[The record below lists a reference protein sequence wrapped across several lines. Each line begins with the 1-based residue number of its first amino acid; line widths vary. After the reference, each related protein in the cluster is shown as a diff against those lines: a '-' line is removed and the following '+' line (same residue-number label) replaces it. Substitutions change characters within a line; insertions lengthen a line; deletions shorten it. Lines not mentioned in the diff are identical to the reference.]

1 MSTAR
6 TLQRRKGMSHMA
18 KAATTQQNDFD
29 AVFRALDSAC
39 TLPFASWC
47 AHTGGYDR
55 IRLSVSPTWPEGE
68 TARRAICPTSKSA
81 DGLTAAQY
89 RFFYALFSSNW
100 TEKDRRI
107 ALKRTLLPVQK
118 PGSSTTAKRALS
130 NARGASLLL
139 LDHGGAS
146 AEAEAPDATDD
157 LYAHVQRELSQLYL
171 QYAILESERDLVL
184 DICRDMQERVKER
197 LGKTILDHPKVELYT
212 DKKYWYQFLP
222 LEKSRSF
229 DRTCNRI
236 AQAMGVQGMAEADS
250 ELPLVAPRAV
260 PSDAE
265 KPPVPTLPKK
275 ADSLSSR
282 SKHPESE
289 AVKYNAKRLIMEN
302 LQDAASLLL
311 DVRAAEG
318 PASGFN
324 IKETVP
330 VSGTWLWGFTQGNT
344 SDDARRTLLASD
356 ARDKWLVAGLLLA
369 DWLLD
374 CAKGL
379 DDEERLARIQDAVDV
394 IVERLDGDLGD
405 APATGELAALYDAC
419 APTLLARE
427 SLGSLMA
434 GILYAL
440 VYGAHLERAGLG
452 ASSLQADIGT
462 VWAAGDTPG
471 ADRSGTRREPEAIAI
486 AVTIASCP
494 AGVGGTYS
502 PQTCSTHNMVRIPKS
517 TAWLFG
523 RSPRPSQTQDV
534 GTGTTVL
541 DDPAIS
547 RQAVKLSWDDAHAA
561 WQLEVFNRNGANC
574 DGELIES
581 GETVDVAPGTRIC
594 LRGSDRNYFLLLS
607 GA

>member
-1 MSTAR
+1 
-6 TLQRRKGMSHMA
+6 MA
-18 KAATTQQNDFD
+18 KATTTQQNDFD

-47 AHTGGYDR
+47 ARTGGHDR
-55 IRLSVSPTWPEGE
+55 IRLSVVPIWPEGE
-68 TARRAICPTSKSA
+68 AATRVICPTAKSA

-100 TEKDRRI
+100 KEKDQHI
-107 ALKRTLLPVQK
+107 ALKRTLLPIQN

-139 LDHGGAS
+139 LDHGGIS
-146 AEAEAPDATDD
+146 ATPEALDAND
-157 LYAHVQRELSQLYL
+157 LYAHVQGELSQLYL

-184 DICRDMQERVKER
+184 GICRDMQERVKGHYR
-197 LGKTILDHPKVELYT
+197 TTILDHPEAELCT
-212 DKKYWYQFLP
+212 HKKYWYQFFP

-236 AQAMGVQGMAEADS
+236 AQAVGEQGMAEADS
-250 ELPLVAPRAV
+250 ELPLVTPRAV
-260 PSDAE
+260 PSGTE
-265 KPPVPTLPKK
+265 KAPVPTLPKK

-282 SKHPESE
+282 SKHPEIE

-302 LQDAASLLL
+302 LQDSASLLL
-311 DVRAAEG
+311 DIRTAEG
-318 PASGFN
+318 PASGFCT
-324 IKETVP
+324 KETVP

-344 SDDARRTLLASD
+344 SDDARRTLLAPD

-374 CAKGL
+374 CAKGS
-379 DDEERLARIQDAVDV
+379 DDDERLAHIQGAVDA
-394 IVERLDGDLGD
+394 IVERLDGDLSD
-405 APATGELAALYDAC
+405 APTTGELAALYDAC
-419 APTLLARE
+419 APTLMARE
-427 SLGSLMA
+427 SLGPLMA
-434 GILYAL
+434 GILYSLA
-440 VYGAHLERAGLG
+440 YGAHLEHAGLG
-452 ASSLQADIGT
+452 ASSLQADIST
-462 VWAAGDTPG
+462 VWAVGKTPG
-471 ADRSGTRREPEAIAI
+471 AGKPSAPRESTAI

-494 AGVGGTYS
+494 AGAGGTYS
-502 PQTCSTHNMVRIPKS
+502 PQTCSTHSMVRIPKAA
-517 TAWLFG
+517 AWLFG
-523 RSPRPSQTQDV
+523 RSPRPSQAQDV
-534 GTGTTVL
+534 DTGTTVL

-581 GETVDVAPGTRIC
+581 GETVDVAPGTRIR

>member
-1 MSTAR
+1 
-6 TLQRRKGMSHMA
+6 MA
-18 KAATTQQNDFD
+18 KAATTQLNDFD
-29 AVFRALDSAC
+29 AVFRTLDSAC

-47 AHTGGYDR
+47 ARIEGCDR
-55 IRLSVSPTWPEGE
+55 IRLSVSPIWPEGE
-68 TARRAICPTSKSA
+68 AATRAICPTAQSA
-81 DGLTAAQY
+81 NGLTAAQY
-89 RFFYALFSSNW
+89 RFFYKLFSSNW
-100 TEKDRRI
+100 KARDRWI
-107 ALKRTLLPVQK
+107 ALTRTLLPIQN
-118 PGSSTTAKRALS
+118 PGTSGAPKRSLS

-139 LDHGGAS
+139 LDHGGIS
-146 AEAEAPDATDD
+146 ATPEALDAND
-157 LYAHVQRELSQLYL
+157 LYAHVQGELSQLYL

-184 DICRDMQERVKER
+184 GICRDMQERVKGHYR
-197 LGKTILDHPKVELYT
+197 TTILDHPEAELCT
-212 DKKYWYQFLP
+212 HKKYWYQFFP

-236 AQAMGVQGMAEADS
+236 AQAVGEQGMAEADS
-250 ELPLVAPRAV
+250 ELPLVTPRAV
-260 PSDAE
+260 PSGTE
-265 KPPVPTLPKK
+265 KAPVPTLPKK

-282 SKHPESE
+282 SKHPEIE

-302 LQDAASLLL
+302 LQDSASLLL
-311 DVRAAEG
+311 DIRTAEG
-318 PASGFN
+318 PASGFCT
-324 IKETVP
+324 KETVP

-344 SDDARRTLLASD
+344 SDDARRTLLAPD

-374 CAKGL
+374 CADGS
-379 DDEERLARIQDAVDV
+379 DDEERLVHIQSAVDA
-394 IVERLDGDLGD
+394 IVERLDGDLSD
-405 APATGELAALYDAC
+405 APTTGELAALYDAC
-419 APTLLARE
+419 TPTLMARK
-427 SLGSLMA
+427 SLGPLMA
-434 GILYAL
+434 GILYSL

-462 VWAAGDTPG
+462 VWTAGDTPS
-471 ADRSGTRREPEAIAI
+471 ADRPGTRREPEAI

-502 PQTCSTHNMVRIPKS
+502 PQTCSTQNMVRIPKS

-534 GTGTTVL
+534 DTGTTVL

-547 RQAVKLSWDDAHAA
+547 RQAAKLSWEDAHAA

-594 LRGSDRNYFLLLS
+594 LRGSERNYFLLLS

>member
-1 MSTAR
+1 
-6 TLQRRKGMSHMA
+6 MA
-18 KAATTQQNDFD
+18 KATAAQQNDFD
-29 AVFRALDSAC
+29 AVFYALDDAC
-39 TLPFASWC
+39 TMPFASWC
-47 AHTGGYDR
+47 AHTGGFDR
-55 IRLSVSPTWPEGE
+55 IRLSVAPIWPEGE
-68 TARRAICPTSKSA
+68 AVTRAICPTAKSA

-100 TEKDRRI
+100 KEKDRRI
-107 ALKRTLLPVQK
+107 ALKRTLFPAQN
-118 PGSSTTAKRALS
+118 PGTNTAAKRALS

-139 LDHGGAS
+139 LDHGDSS
-146 AEAEAPDATDD
+146 ATPEAPAAND

-184 DICRDMQERVKER
+184 DICRDMQAHVKGR
-197 LGKTILDHPKVELYT
+197 LRKAVLDHPEVELYT

-229 DRTCNRI
+229 NRTCNRI

-250 ELPLVAPRAV
+250 ELPLVTPRTV
-260 PSDAE
+260 PSGAE

-302 LQDAASLLL
+302 LQDAASLLF

-318 PASGFN
+318 PTSGFN
-324 IKETVP
+324 IKETVS

-344 SDDARRTLLASD
+344 SDDARRTLLAPD

-374 CAKGL
+374 CAKGS
-379 DDEERLARIQDAVDV
+379 DDDERLAHIQGAVDA
-394 IVERLDGDLGD
+394 IVERLDGDLSD
-405 APATGELAALYDAC
+405 APTTGELAALYDAC
-419 APTLLARE
+419 TPTLMARGP
-427 SLGSLMA
+427 LGSLMA
-434 GILYAL
+434 GILYSL

-452 ASSLQADIGT
+452 ASSLQADIST
-462 VWAAGDTPG
+462 VWAAGDTPS
-471 ADRSGTRREPEAIAI
+471 ADRPGTRREPEAI

-523 RSPRPSQTQDV
+523 RSPRPSQAQDV
-534 GTGTTVL
+534 DTGTTVL

-547 RQAVKLSWDDAHAA
+547 RLAVKLSWDDTHAV

-594 LRGSDRNYFLLLS
+594 LRGSERNYFLLLS

>member
-1 MSTAR
+1 MT
-6 TLQRRKGMSHMA
+6 

-157 LYAHVQRELSQLYL
+157 LYAHVQSELSQLYL

-184 DICRDMQERVKER
+184 DICRDMQERVKGHYR
-197 LGKTILDHPKVELYT
+197 TTILDHPEAELCT
-212 DKKYWYQFLP
+212 HKKYWYQFFP

-236 AQAMGVQGMAEADS
+236 AQAVGEQGMAEADS
-250 ELPLVAPRAV
+250 ELPLVTPRAV
-260 PSDAE
+260 PSGTE
-265 KPPVPTLPKK
+265 KAPVPTLPKK

-282 SKHPESE
+282 SKHPEIE
-289 AVKYNAKRLIMEN
+289 AVKYNAKRLIMES
-302 LQDAASLLL
+302 LQDAATLLM
-311 DVRAAEG
+311 DVRAADG
-318 PASGFN
+318 QALGFN
-324 IKETVP
+324 IKETVS

-344 SDDARRTLLASD
+344 SDDARRTLLAPD

-374 CAKGL
+374 CAKGS
-379 DDEERLARIQDAVDV
+379 DDDERLAHIQGAVDA

-405 APATGELAALYDAC
+405 APAAGELAALYDAC
-419 APTLLARE
+419 TPTLMARE
-427 SLGSLMA
+427 SLGPLMA
-434 GILYAL
+434 GILYSLA
-440 VYGAHLERAGLG
+440 YGAHLEHAGLG
-452 ASSLQADIGT
+452 ASSLQADIST
-462 VWAAGDTPG
+462 VCAVGKTPG
-471 ADRSGTRREPEAIAI
+471 AGKPSVPRESTAI

-534 GTGTTVL
+534 DTGTTVL

-547 RQAVKLSWDDAHAA
+547 RQAVKLSWDDVHAA

>member
-1 MSTAR
+1 
-6 TLQRRKGMSHMA
+6 MA
-18 KAATTQQNDFD
+18 KATATQQNDFD
-29 AVFRALDSAC
+29 AVFRTLDSAC
-39 TLPFASWC
+39 TLPFAGWC
-47 AHTGGYDR
+47 ARIEGYDR
-55 IRLSVSPTWPEGE
+55 IRLSVSPIWPEGE
-68 TARRAICPTSKSA
+68 AATRAICPAANSA
-81 DGLTAAQY
+81 NGLTAAQY

-100 TEKDRRI
+100 KVKDRRI
-107 ALKRTLLPVQK
+107 ALTRTLLSTQN
-118 PGSSTTAKRALS
+118 PGTSGAPKRSLS

-139 LDHGGAS
+139 LDHGGIS
-146 AEAEAPDATDD
+146 ATPEALDAND
-157 LYAHVQRELSQLYL
+157 LYAHVQSELSQLYL

-184 DICRDMQERVKER
+184 DICRDMQERVKGHYR
-197 LGKTILDHPKVELYT
+197 TTILDHPEAELCT
-212 DKKYWYQFLP
+212 HKKYWYQFFP

-236 AQAMGVQGMAEADS
+236 AQAVGEQGMAEADS
-250 ELPLVAPRAV
+250 ELPLVTPRAV
-260 PSDAE
+260 PSGTE
-265 KPPVPTLPKK
+265 KAPVPTLPKK

-282 SKHPESE
+282 SKHPEIE

-302 LQDAASLLL
+302 LQDSASLLL
-311 DVRAAEG
+311 DIRTAEG
-318 PASGFN
+318 PASGFCT
-324 IKETVP
+324 KETVP

-344 SDDARRTLLASD
+344 SDDDRRGLLAPD

-374 CAKGL
+374 CADGS
-379 DDEERLARIQDAVDV
+379 DEGARLAHIQSAVDV
-394 IVERLDGDLGD
+394 IIERLDGNSDD
-405 APATGELAALYDAC
+405 ARATGELAALHVAC
-419 APTLLARE
+419 APALATRE
-427 SLGSLMA
+427 SLGPLMT
-434 GILYAL
+434 GILYTL
-440 VYGAHLERAGLG
+440 VHGAHLERAGLG

-462 VWAAGDTPG
+462 VWAAGDTPS
-471 ADRSGTRREPEAIAI
+471 ANRSGARPEPEAI

-494 AGVGGTYS
+494 AGAGGTYS
-502 PQTCSTHNMVRIPKS
+502 PQTCSTQNMVRIPKS

-534 GTGTTVL
+534 DTGTTIL

-547 RQAVKLSWDDAHAA
+547 RQAVKLSWDDVHAA

>member
-1 MSTAR
+1 
-6 TLQRRKGMSHMA
+6 MA
-18 KAATTQQNDFD
+18 KATTTQQNDFD

-47 AHTGGYDR
+47 AHTGGFDR
-55 IRLSVSPTWPEGE
+55 IRLSVAPIWPEGE
-68 TARRAICPTSKSA
+68 AATQAICPTSKSA

-100 TEKDRRI
+100 KEKDRRI
-107 ALKRTLLPVQK
+107 ALKRTLFPAQN
-118 PGSSTTAKRALS
+118 PGTNTAAKRALS

-139 LDHGGAS
+139 LDHGDSPAT
-146 AEAEAPDATDD
+146 AEAPDATEN

-197 LGKTILDHPKVELYT
+197 LGKSILDHPEVELFT

-236 AQAMGVQGMAEADS
+236 AQAIGVQGMAEADS
-250 ELPLVAPRAV
+250 ELPLVAPRTAPSNAV
-260 PSDAE
+260 

-302 LQDAASLLL
+302 LQDAASLLF
-311 DVRAAEG
+311 DVRAVEG

-324 IKETVP
+324 IKETTS

-344 SDDARRTLLASD
+344 SDDARRTLLAPD
-356 ARDKWLVAGLLLA
+356 ARDKWLAAGLLLA

-374 CAKGL
+374 CADGS
-379 DDEERLARIQDAVDV
+379 DDEKRLAHIQGAVDAIIERLN
-394 IVERLDGDLGD
+394 GDLSD
-405 APATGELAALYDAC
+405 APTTGELAALYDAC
-419 APTLLARE
+419 APTLMARE
-427 SLGSLMA
+427 SLGPLMA
-434 GILYAL
+434 GILYSLA
-440 VYGAHLERAGLG
+440 YGAHLEHGGLG

-462 VWAAGDTPG
+462 VWTAGDTPS
-471 ADRSGTRREPEAIAI
+471 ADRPGTRREPEAI

-502 PQTCSTHNMVRIPKS
+502 PQTCSTQNMVRIPKS

-523 RSPRPSQTQDV
+523 RSPRPSQTQNVD
-534 GTGTTVL
+534 TGTTVL

-547 RQAVKLSWDDAHAA
+547 RQAVKLSWDEAHAA

-594 LRGSDRNYFLLLS
+594 LRGSERNYFLLFS

>member
-1 MSTAR
+1 
-6 TLQRRKGMSHMA
+6 MA
-18 KAATTQQNDFD
+18 KAAIAQQNDFD
-29 AVFRALDSAC
+29 AVFRTLDSAC

-47 AHTGGYDR
+47 ARIEGYDR
-55 IRLSVSPTWPEGE
+55 IRLSVSPIWPEGD
-68 TARRAICPTSKSA
+68 TATRAICPTAKSA

-100 TEKDRRI
+100 KEKDRHI
-107 ALKRTLLPVQK
+107 ALKRTLLPVQN

-139 LDHGGAS
+139 LDHGGIS
-146 AEAEAPDATDD
+146 ATPEALDAND
-157 LYAHVQRELSQLYL
+157 LYAHVQSELSQLYL

-184 DICRDMQERVKER
+184 DICRDMQERVKGHYR
-197 LGKTILDHPKVELYT
+197 TTILDHPEAELCT
-212 DKKYWYQFLP
+212 HKKYWYQFFP

-236 AQAMGVQGMAEADS
+236 AQAVGEQGMAEADS
-250 ELPLVAPRAV
+250 ELPLVTPRAV
-260 PSDAE
+260 PSGTE
-265 KPPVPTLPKK
+265 KAPVPTLPKK

-282 SKHPESE
+282 SKHPEIE

-318 PASGFN
+318 PASSFN

-344 SDDARRTLLASD
+344 SDDARRTLLAPD

-374 CAKGL
+374 CADGS
-379 DDEERLARIQDAVDV
+379 DDEERLAHIQGAVDA
-394 IVERLDGDLGD
+394 IVERLDGDLSD
-405 APATGELAALYDAC
+405 APTTGELAALYDAC
-419 APTLLARE
+419 TPTLMARK
-427 SLGSLMA
+427 SLGPLMA
-434 GILYAL
+434 GILYSL

-462 VWAAGDTPG
+462 VWTAGDTPS
-471 ADRSGTRREPEAIAI
+471 ADRPGTRREPEAI

-534 GTGTTVL
+534 DTGTTVL

-547 RQAVKLSWDDAHAA
+547 RQAVKLSWDEAHAA

>member
-1 MSTAR
+1 
-6 TLQRRKGMSHMA
+6 MA
-18 KAATTQQNDFD
+18 KAATTQQNKFD
-29 AVFRALDSAC
+29 TVFRTLDSAC

-47 AHTGGYDR
+47 ARIEGCDR
-55 IRLSVSPTWPEGE
+55 IRLSVSPIWPEDE
-68 TARRAICPTSKSA
+68 AATRAICPTAQSA

-89 RFFYALFSSNW
+89 RFFYKLFSSNW
-100 TEKDRRI
+100 KVKDRWI
-107 ALKRTLLPVQK
+107 ALTRTLLPTQN
-118 PGSSTTAKRALS
+118 PSSSVAAKRSLS

-139 LDHGGAS
+139 LDHGGIS
-146 AEAEAPDATDD
+146 ATPEALDAND
-157 LYAHVQRELSQLYL
+157 LYAHVKGELSQLYL

-197 LGKTILDHPKVELYT
+197 LRKTILDHPEAEFCT
-212 DKKYWYQFLP
+212 NKKYWYQFYP

-236 AQAMGVQGMAEADS
+236 AQAVGEQGMAEADS
-250 ELPLVAPRAV
+250 ELPLVTTRVV

-265 KPPVPTLPKK
+265 KAPVPTLPKK

-282 SKHPESE
+282 SQHPETE

-302 LQDAASLLL
+302 LQDSASLLL
-311 DVRAAEG
+311 DIRTAEG
-318 PASGFN
+318 PASGFCT
-324 IKETVP
+324 KETVP

-344 SDDARRTLLASD
+344 SDDDRRGLLAPD

-374 CAKGL
+374 CADGS
-379 DDEERLARIQDAVDV
+379 DEEARLARIQRAVDV
-394 IVERLDGDLGD
+394 IIERLDGDSDD
-405 APATGELAALYDAC
+405 ARATGELAALHVAC
-419 APTLLARE
+419 APTLATRE
-427 SLGSLMA
+427 SLGLLMT
-434 GILYAL
+434 GILYTL
-440 VYGAHLERAGLG
+440 VHGAHLERAGLG

-462 VWAAGDTPG
+462 VWAAGDTPS
-471 ADRSGTRREPEAIAI
+471 ANRSGARTEPEAI

-494 AGVGGTYS
+494 ADAGGTYS
-502 PQTCSTHNMVRIPKS
+502 LQACSTHSMVRIPKS
-517 TAWLFG
+517 AAWLFG
-523 RSPRPSQTQDV
+523 RSPRPSTTQDIDS
-534 GTGTTVL
+534 GTTVL

-547 RQAVKLSWDDAHAA
+547 RQAIKLSWDDTHAV
-561 WQLEVFNRNGANC
+561 WQLEVLNRNGANC

-594 LRGSDRNYFLLLS
+594 LRGSERNYFLLLS

>member
-1 MSTAR
+1 
-6 TLQRRKGMSHMA
+6 MA

-47 AHTGGYDR
+47 ARTGGHDR
-55 IRLSVSPTWPEGE
+55 IRLSVSPIWPEGD
-68 TARRAICPTSKSA
+68 TATRAICPTAKSA

-100 TEKDRRI
+100 KEKDRRI
-107 ALKRTLLPVQK
+107 ALKRTLLPIQN

-139 LDHGGAS
+139 LDHGDTPAV
-146 AEAEAPDATDD
+146 AEAPDATDN

-197 LGKTILDHPKVELYT
+197 LRKTILDHPEAELYT

-250 ELPLVAPRAV
+250 ELPLVTPRAV

-275 ADSLSSR
+275 ANSLSSR

-302 LQDAASLLL
+302 LQDAASLLF

-318 PASGFN
+318 PTSGFN
-324 IKETVP
+324 IKETVS

-344 SDDARRTLLASD
+344 SDDARRTLLAPD

-379 DDEERLARIQDAVDV
+379 DDEERLARIQSAVDA

-405 APATGELAALYDAC
+405 APTTGELAALYDTC
-419 APTLLARE
+419 APTLMARE
-427 SLGSLMA
+427 SLGPLMA
-434 GILYAL
+434 GILYSLA
-440 VYGAHLERAGLG
+440 YGAHLERAGLG

-462 VWAAGDTPG
+462 VWTAGGTPS
-471 ADRSGTRREPEAIAI
+471 ADRPGTRREPEAI

-502 PQTCSTHNMVRIPKS
+502 PQTCSTQNMVRIPKS

-534 GTGTTVL
+534 DTGTTVL

-581 GETVDVAPGTRIC
+581 GEAVDVAPGTRIC
-594 LRGSDRNYFLLLS
+594 LRGSERNYFLLFS

>member
-1 MSTAR
+1 
-6 TLQRRKGMSHMA
+6 MA
-18 KAATTQQNDFD
+18 KATAAQQNDFD
-29 AVFRALDSAC
+29 AVFYALDDTC
-39 TLPFASWC
+39 TMPFASWC
-47 AHTGGYDR
+47 AHTGGFDR
-55 IRLSVSPTWPEGE
+55 IRLSVAPIWPEGE
-68 TARRAICPTSKSA
+68 AATQAICPTSKSA

-100 TEKDRRI
+100 KEKDRRI
-107 ALKRTLLPVQK
+107 ALKRTLFPAQN
-118 PGSSTTAKRALS
+118 PGTNTAAKRALS

-139 LDHGGAS
+139 LDHGDSPA
-146 AEAEAPDATDD
+146 AAEAPDATDN

-184 DICRDMQERVKER
+184 DICRDMQERVKGR
-197 LGKTILDHPKVELYT
+197 LGKAILDHPEAELYT

-236 AQAMGVQGMAEADS
+236 AQAIGVQGMAEADS
-250 ELPLVAPRAV
+250 ELPLVAPRTAPSNAV
-260 PSDAE
+260 

-289 AVKYNAKRLIMEN
+289 AIKYNAKRLIMEN
-302 LQDAASLLL
+302 LQDAATLLM
-311 DVRAAEG
+311 DVRTVGEQAL
-318 PASGFN
+318 GFN
-324 IKETVP
+324 VKDTTS

-379 DDEERLARIQDAVDV
+379 GDEERLVHIQSAVDA

-405 APATGELAALYDAC
+405 APTTGELAALYDAC
-419 APTLLARE
+419 APTLMARE
-427 SLGSLMA
+427 SLGPLMA

-440 VYGAHLERAGLG
+440 VYGTHLEQAGLG
-452 ASSLQADIGT
+452 ASSLQADIST
-462 VWAAGDTPG
+462 VWAAGDTPSV
-471 ADRSGTRREPEAIAI
+471 DRPGTRREPKAIV
-486 AVTIASCP
+486 VTIASCP
-494 AGVGGTYS
+494 ASAGGTYS
-502 PQTCSTHNMVRIPKS
+502 PQTCNTHDTIHISKIV
-517 TAWLFG
+517 TWLFG
-523 RSPRPSQTQDV
+523 RSPRSPQMQDANV
-534 GTGTTVL
+534 NTTVL

-547 RQAVKLSWDDAHAA
+547 RQAVKLYWDDTCAS
-561 WQLEVFNRNGANC
+561 WQMEVFNRNGANC

-581 GETVDVAPGTRIC
+581 GETVDVAPGTRIR

>member
-1 MSTAR
+1 
-6 TLQRRKGMSHMA
+6 MA
-18 KAATTQQNDFD
+18 KATTTQQNDFD

-47 AHTGGYDR
+47 ARTGGHDR
-55 IRLSVSPTWPEGE
+55 IRLSVAPIWPEGE
-68 TARRAICPTSKSA
+68 AATRVICPTAKSA

-100 TEKDRRI
+100 KEKDQHI
-107 ALKRTLLPVQK
+107 ALKRTLLPIQN

-139 LDHGGAS
+139 LDHGGIS
-146 AEAEAPDATDD
+146 ATPEALDAND
-157 LYAHVQRELSQLYL
+157 LYAHVQGELSQLYL

-184 DICRDMQERVKER
+184 GICRDMQERVKGHYR
-197 LGKTILDHPKVELYT
+197 TTILDHPEAELCT
-212 DKKYWYQFLP
+212 HKKYWYQFFP

-236 AQAMGVQGMAEADS
+236 AQAVGEQGMAEADS
-250 ELPLVAPRAV
+250 ELPLVTPRAV
-260 PSDAE
+260 PSGTE
-265 KPPVPTLPKK
+265 KAPVPTLPKK

-282 SKHPESE
+282 SKHPEIE

-302 LQDAASLLL
+302 LQDSASLLL
-311 DVRAAEG
+311 DIRTAEG
-318 PASGFN
+318 PASGFCT
-324 IKETVP
+324 KETVP

-344 SDDARRTLLASD
+344 SDDARRTLLAPD

-374 CAKGL
+374 CAKGS
-379 DDEERLARIQDAVDV
+379 DDDERLAHIQGAVDA
-394 IVERLDGDLGD
+394 IVERLDGDLSD
-405 APATGELAALYDAC
+405 APTTGELAALYDAC
-419 APTLLARE
+419 APTLMARE
-427 SLGSLMA
+427 SLGPLMA
-434 GILYAL
+434 GILYSLA
-440 VYGAHLERAGLG
+440 YGAHLEHAGLG
-452 ASSLQADIGT
+452 ASSLQADIST
-462 VWAAGDTPG
+462 VWAVGKTPG
-471 ADRSGTRREPEAIAI
+471 AGKPSAPRESTAI

-494 AGVGGTYS
+494 AGAGGTYS
-502 PQTCSTHNMVRIPKS
+502 PQTCSTHSMVRIPKAA
-517 TAWLFG
+517 AWLFG
-523 RSPRPSQTQDV
+523 RSPRPSQAQDV
-534 GTGTTVL
+534 DTGTTVL

-581 GETVDVAPGTRIC
+581 GETVDVAPGTRIR

>member
-1 MSTAR
+1 
-6 TLQRRKGMSHMA
+6 MA
-18 KAATTQQNDFD
+18 KAETTQQNDFD

-47 AHTGGYDR
+47 ARTGGHDR
-55 IRLSVSPTWPEGE
+55 IRLSVSPIWPEGD
-68 TARRAICPTSKSA
+68 TATRAICPTAKSA
-81 DGLTAAQY
+81 DGLTAARY

-100 TEKDRRI
+100 KEKDRHI
-107 ALKRTLLPVQK
+107 ALKRTLLPVQN

-139 LDHGGAS
+139 LDHGDTPA
-146 AEAEAPDATDD
+146 AAEAPDATDN

-197 LGKTILDHPKVELYT
+197 DKKRLGKTILDHPEAELYT

-250 ELPLVAPRAV
+250 ELPLVTPRAV
-260 PSDAE
+260 LSDAE

-275 ADSLSSR
+275 AVSLSSR

-318 PASGFN
+318 PASSFN

-344 SDDARRTLLASD
+344 SDDARRTLLAPD

-374 CAKGL
+374 CAKGS
-379 DDEERLARIQDAVDV
+379 DDEERLAHIQGAVDA
-394 IVERLDGDLGD
+394 IVERLDGDLSD
-405 APATGELAALYDAC
+405 APTTGELAALYDAC
-419 APTLLARE
+419 TPTLMARK
-427 SLGSLMA
+427 SLGPLMA
-434 GILYAL
+434 GILYSL

-462 VWAAGDTPG
+462 VCAVGKTPG
-471 ADRSGTRREPEAIAI
+471 AGKPSAPRESTAI

-534 GTGTTVL
+534 DTGTTVL

-547 RQAVKLSWDDAHAA
+547 RQAVKLSWDDVHAA

-594 LRGSDRNYFLLLS
+594 LRGSDRNYFLLFS

>member
-1 MSTAR
+1 
-6 TLQRRKGMSHMA
+6 MA
-18 KAATTQQNDFD
+18 KAAAVQQNDFD
-29 AVFRALDSAC
+29 AVFYALDDTC
-39 TLPFASWC
+39 TMPFASWC
-47 AHTGGYDR
+47 AHTGGFDR
-55 IRLSVSPTWPEGE
+55 IRLSVAPIWPEGE
-68 TARRAICPTSKSA
+68 AATRAICPTAKST

-100 TEKDRRI
+100 KEKDRRI
-107 ALKRTLLPVQK
+107 ALKRTLFPAQN
-118 PGSSTTAKRALS
+118 PGTNTAAKRALS

-139 LDHGGAS
+139 LDHGDSS
-146 AEAEAPDATDD
+146 ATPEAPAAND

-184 DICRDMQERVKER
+184 DICRDMQAHVKGR
-197 LGKTILDHPKVELYT
+197 LGKAVLDHPEVELYT

-250 ELPLVAPRAV
+250 ELPLVAPRTAPSNAV
-260 PSDAE
+260 

-302 LQDAASLLL
+302 LQDAATLLM
-311 DVRAAEG
+311 DVRTVGEQAL
-318 PASGFN
+318 GFN
-324 IKETVP
+324 VKDTTS

-344 SDDARRTLLASD
+344 SDDARRTLLAPD
-356 ARDKWLVAGLLLA
+356 ARDKWLAAGLLLA

-374 CAKGL
+374 CADGAN
-379 DDEERLARIQDAVDV
+379 EEEHLARIQGAVDA
-394 IVERLDGDLGD
+394 IVERLDGDLSD
-405 APATGELAALYDAC
+405 APTTGELAALYDAC
-419 APTLLARE
+419 TPTLMARGP
-427 SLGSLMA
+427 LGSLMA
-434 GILYAL
+434 GILYSL

-452 ASSLQADIGT
+452 ASSLQADIST
-462 VWAAGDTPG
+462 VWAAGDTPS
-471 ADRSGTRREPEAIAI
+471 ADRPGTRREPEAI

-494 AGVGGTYS
+494 AGAGGTYS

-523 RSPRPSQTQDV
+523 RSPRPSQAQDAV
-534 GTGTTVL
+534 TGATVL

-547 RQAVKLSWDDAHAA
+547 RQAVKLYWDGTHAV

-574 DGELIES
+574 DGEFIES

>member
-1 MSTAR
+1 
-6 TLQRRKGMSHMA
+6 MA
-18 KAATTQQNDFD
+18 KAATTQLNDFD
-29 AVFRALDSAC
+29 AVFRTLDSAC

-47 AHTGGYDR
+47 ARIEGCDR
-55 IRLSVSPTWPEGE
+55 IRLSVSPIWPEGE
-68 TARRAICPTSKSA
+68 AATRAICPTAQSA
-81 DGLTAAQY
+81 NGLTAAQY
-89 RFFYALFSSNW
+89 RFFYKLFSSNW
-100 TEKDRRI
+100 KARDRWI
-107 ALKRTLLPVQK
+107 ALTRTLLPIQN
-118 PGSSTTAKRALS
+118 PGTSGAPKRSLS

-139 LDHGGAS
+139 LDHGGIS
-146 AEAEAPDATDD
+146 ATPEALDAND
-157 LYAHVQRELSQLYL
+157 LYAHVQGELSQLYL

-184 DICRDMQERVKER
+184 GICRDMQERVKGHYR
-197 LGKTILDHPKVELYT
+197 TTILDHPEAELCT
-212 DKKYWYQFLP
+212 HKKYWYQFFP

-236 AQAMGVQGMAEADS
+236 AQAVGEQGMAEADS
-250 ELPLVAPRAV
+250 ELPLVTPRAV
-260 PSDAE
+260 PSGTE
-265 KPPVPTLPKK
+265 KAPVPTLPKK

-282 SKHPESE
+282 SKHPEIE

-302 LQDAASLLL
+302 LQDSASLLL
-311 DVRAAEG
+311 DIRTAEG
-318 PASGFN
+318 PASGFCT
-324 IKETVP
+324 KETVP

-344 SDDARRTLLASD
+344 SDDARRTLLAPD

-374 CAKGL
+374 CAKGS
-379 DDEERLARIQDAVDV
+379 DDKERLARIQGAVDA

-405 APATGELAALYDAC
+405 APTTGELAALYDAC
-419 APTLLARE
+419 APTLMARE
-427 SLGSLMA
+427 SLGPLMA
-434 GILYAL
+434 GILYSL

-452 ASSLQADIGT
+452 ASSLQADIST
-462 VWAAGDTPG
+462 VWAAGDTPS
-471 ADRSGTRREPEAIAI
+471 ADRPGTRREPEAI

-502 PQTCSTHNMVRIPKS
+502 PQTCSTQNMVRIPKS

-523 RSPRPSQTQDV
+523 RSPRPSQAQDAA
-534 GTGTTVL
+534 TGATVL

-547 RQAVKLSWDDAHAA
+547 RQAVKLYWDGTHAV

-574 DGELIES
+574 DGELVES

>member
-1 MSTAR
+1 
-6 TLQRRKGMSHMA
+6 MA
-18 KAATTQQNDFD
+18 KAATTQLNDFD
-29 AVFRALDSAC
+29 AVFRTLDSAC

-47 AHTGGYDR
+47 ARIEGCDR
-55 IRLSVSPTWPEGE
+55 IRLSVSPIWPEGE
-68 TARRAICPTSKSA
+68 AATRAICPTAQSA
-81 DGLTAAQY
+81 NGLTAAQY
-89 RFFYALFSSNW
+89 RFFYKLFSSNW
-100 TEKDRRI
+100 KARDRWI
-107 ALKRTLLPVQK
+107 ALTRTLLPIQN
-118 PGSSTTAKRALS
+118 PGTSGAPKRSLS

-139 LDHGGAS
+139 LDHGGIS
-146 AEAEAPDATDD
+146 ATPEALDAND
-157 LYAHVQRELSQLYL
+157 LYAHVQGELSRLYL

-184 DICRDMQERVKER
+184 GICRDMQERVKGHYR
-197 LGKTILDHPKVELYT
+197 TTILDHPEAELCT
-212 DKKYWYQFLP
+212 HKKYWYQFFP

-236 AQAMGVQGMAEADS
+236 AQAVGEQGMAEADS
-250 ELPLVAPRAV
+250 ELPLVTPRAV
-260 PSDAE
+260 PSGTE
-265 KPPVPTLPKK
+265 KAPVPTLPKK

-282 SKHPESE
+282 SKHPEIE

-302 LQDAASLLL
+302 LQDSASLLL
-311 DVRAAEG
+311 DIRTAEG
-318 PASGFN
+318 PASGFCT
-324 IKETVP
+324 KETVP

-344 SDDARRTLLASD
+344 SDDARRTLLAPD

-374 CAKGL
+374 CADGS
-379 DDEERLARIQDAVDV
+379 DDEERLVHIQSAVDA
-394 IVERLDGDLGD
+394 IVERLDGDLSD
-405 APATGELAALYDAC
+405 APTTGELAALYDAC
-419 APTLLARE
+419 TPTLMARK
-427 SLGSLMA
+427 SLGPLMA
-434 GILYAL
+434 GILYSL

-462 VWAAGDTPG
+462 VWTAGDTPS
-471 ADRSGTRREPEAIAI
+471 ADRPGTRREPEAI

-502 PQTCSTHNMVRIPKS
+502 PQTCSTQNMVRIPKS

-534 GTGTTVL
+534 DTGTTVL

-547 RQAVKLSWDDAHAA
+547 RQAAKLSWEDAHAA

-594 LRGSDRNYFLLLS
+594 LRGSERNYFLLLS

>member
-1 MSTAR
+1 
-6 TLQRRKGMSHMA
+6 MA
-18 KAATTQQNDFD
+18 KATTTQQNDFD

-47 AHTGGYDR
+47 ARTGGHDR
-55 IRLSVSPTWPEGE
+55 IRLSVSPIWPEGE
-68 TARRAICPTSKSA
+68 AATRVICPTAKSA

-100 TEKDRRI
+100 KEKDRCI
-107 ALKRTLLPVQK
+107 ALKRTLLPVQN
-118 PGSSTTAKRALS
+118 PGTSATAKRALS

-139 LDHGGAS
+139 LDHGDSPA
-146 AEAEAPDATDD
+146 AAEAPDATDN

-184 DICRDMQERVKER
+184 DICRDMQAHVKER
-197 LGKTILDHPKVELYT
+197 LGKAILDHPKVELFT

-250 ELPLVAPRAV
+250 ELPLVTPRAV

-289 AVKYNAKRLIMEN
+289 AIKYNAKRLIMEN
-302 LQDAASLLL
+302 LQDAASLLF

-318 PASGFN
+318 PTSGFN
-324 IKETVP
+324 IKETVS

-344 SDDARRTLLASD
+344 SDDARRTLLAPD

-374 CAKGL
+374 CAKGS
-379 DDEERLARIQDAVDV
+379 DDDERLAHIQGAVDA
-394 IVERLDGDLGD
+394 IVERLDGDLSD
-405 APATGELAALYDAC
+405 APTTGELAALYDAC
-419 APTLLARE
+419 APTLMARE
-427 SLGSLMA
+427 SLGPLTA
-434 GILYAL
+434 GILYSLA
-440 VYGAHLERAGLG
+440 YGAHLEHAGLG

-462 VWAAGDTPG
+462 VWAAGDPQAPAAPTAPKPAAPTTWFAFPRQPPGSSVGAPDPRRRRMSTPAPPYSTTPRFRVWLSSSLG
-471 ADRSGTRREPEAIAI
+471 TTRMLSGSWKCSTETAQTATASLSKAARPSMSHRERASACAGPIAI
-486 AVTIASCP
+486 IFCCSREHK
-494 AGVGGTYS
+494 GGTELS
-502 PQTCSTHNMVRIPKS
+502 STP
-517 TAWLFG
+517 
-523 RSPRPSQTQDV
+523 PP
-534 GTGTTVL
+534 TV
-541 DDPAIS
+541 
-547 RQAVKLSWDDAHAA
+547 
-561 WQLEVFNRNGANC
+561 
-574 DGELIES
+574 
-581 GETVDVAPGTRIC
+581 T
-594 LRGSDRNYFLLLS
+594 
-607 GA
+607 

>member
-1 MSTAR
+1 
-6 TLQRRKGMSHMA
+6 MA
-18 KAATTQQNDFD
+18 KATATQQNDFD
-29 AVFRALDSAC
+29 AVFRTLDSAC
-39 TLPFASWC
+39 TLPFAGWC
-47 AHTGGYDR
+47 ARIEGYDR
-55 IRLSVSPTWPEGE
+55 IRLSVSPIWPEGE
-68 TARRAICPTSKSA
+68 AATRAICPAANSA
-81 DGLTAAQY
+81 NGLTAAQY

-100 TEKDRRI
+100 KVKNRRI
-107 ALKRTLLPVQK
+107 ALTRTLLSTQN
-118 PGSSTTAKRALS
+118 PGTSGAPKRSLS

-139 LDHGGAS
+139 LDHGGIS
-146 AEAEAPDATDD
+146 TTSEAPDAS

-197 LGKTILDHPKVELYT
+197 DKERLGKTILDHPEAELYT

-250 ELPLVAPRAV
+250 ELPLVTPRAV
-260 PSDAE
+260 LSDAE

-275 ADSLSSR
+275 AVSLSSR

-324 IKETVP
+324 TKETVP

-344 SDDARRTLLASD
+344 SDDARRTLLAPD

-374 CAKGL
+374 CADGS
-379 DDEERLARIQDAVDV
+379 DDEERLAHIQGAVDA
-394 IVERLDGDLGD
+394 IVERLDGDLSD
-405 APATGELAALYDAC
+405 APTTGELAALYDAC
-419 APTLLARE
+419 TPTLMARK
-427 SLGSLMA
+427 SLGPLMA
-434 GILYAL
+434 GILYSLA
-440 VYGAHLERAGLG
+440 YGAHLEHAGLG
-452 ASSLQADIGT
+452 ASSLQADIST
-462 VWAAGDTPG
+462 VWAVGKTPSAGKPS
-471 ADRSGTRREPEAIAI
+471 APRESTAI

-494 AGVGGTYS
+494 AGAGGTYS
-502 PQTCSTHNMVRIPKS
+502 PQTCSTQNMVRIPKS

-534 GTGTTVL
+534 DTGTTVL

-594 LRGSDRNYFLLLS
+594 LRGSERNYFLLFS

>member
-1 MSTAR
+1 
-6 TLQRRKGMSHMA
+6 MA
-18 KAATTQQNDFD
+18 KATAAQQNDFD
-29 AVFRALDSAC
+29 AVFYALDDAC
-39 TLPFASWC
+39 TMPFASWC
-47 AHTGGYDR
+47 AHTGGFDR
-55 IRLSVSPTWPEGE
+55 IRLSVAPIWPEGE
-68 TARRAICPTSKSA
+68 AVTRAICPTAKSA

-100 TEKDRRI
+100 KEKDRRI
-107 ALKRTLLPVQK
+107 ALKRTLFPAQN
-118 PGSSTTAKRALS
+118 PGTNTAAKRALS

-139 LDHGGAS
+139 LDHGDSS
-146 AEAEAPDATDD
+146 ATPEAPAAND

-184 DICRDMQERVKER
+184 DICRDMQAHVKGR
-197 LGKTILDHPKVELYT
+197 LRKAVLDHPEVELYT

-229 DRTCNRI
+229 NRTCNRI

-250 ELPLVAPRAV
+250 ELPLVTPRTV
-260 PSDAE
+260 PSGAE

-302 LQDAASLLL
+302 LQDAASLLF

-318 PASGFN
+318 PTSGFN
-324 IKETVP
+324 IKETVS

-344 SDDARRTLLASD
+344 SDDARRTLLAPD

-374 CAKGL
+374 CAKGS
-379 DDEERLARIQDAVDV
+379 DDDERLAHIQGAVDA
-394 IVERLDGDLGD
+394 IVERLDGDLSD
-405 APATGELAALYDAC
+405 APTTGELAALYDAC
-419 APTLLARE
+419 TPTLMARGP
-427 SLGSLMA
+427 LGSLMA
-434 GILYAL
+434 GILYSL

-452 ASSLQADIGT
+452 ASSLQADIST
-462 VWAAGDTPG
+462 VWAAGDTPS
-471 ADRSGTRREPEAIAI
+471 ADRPGTRREPEAI

-523 RSPRPSQTQDV
+523 RSPRPSQAQDV
-534 GTGTTVL
+534 DTVTTVL

-547 RQAVKLSWDDAHAA
+547 RLAVKLSWDDTHAV

-594 LRGSDRNYFLLLS
+594 LRGSERNYFLLLS

>member
-1 MSTAR
+1 
-6 TLQRRKGMSHMA
+6 MA
-18 KAATTQQNDFD
+18 KATTTQQNDFD

-47 AHTGGYDR
+47 ARTGGHDR
-55 IRLSVSPTWPEGE
+55 IRLSVSPIWPEGD
-68 TARRAICPTSKSA
+68 TATRAICPTAKSA

-100 TEKDRRI
+100 KEKDRRI
-107 ALKRTLLPVQK
+107 ALKRTLLPIQK

-139 LDHGGAS
+139 LNHGDSPA
-146 AEAEAPDATDD
+146 AAEAPDATDN

-197 LGKTILDHPKVELYT
+197 LRKTILDHPEAELYT

-250 ELPLVAPRAV
+250 ELPLVTPRAV
-260 PSDAE
+260 PSDTE

-282 SKHPESE
+282 SKHPEIE

-344 SDDARRTLLASD
+344 SDDARRTLLAPD

-374 CAKGL
+374 CADGS
-379 DDEERLARIQDAVDV
+379 DEGARLAHIQNAVDV
-394 IVERLDGDLGD
+394 IIERLDGNSDD
-405 APATGELAALYDAC
+405 ARATGELAALHVAC
-419 APTLLARE
+419 APALATRE
-427 SLGSLMA
+427 SLGPLMT
-434 GILYAL
+434 GILYTL
-440 VYGAHLERAGLG
+440 VHGAHLERAGLG

-462 VWAAGDTPG
+462 VWAAGDTPS
-471 ADRSGTRREPEAIAI
+471 ANRSGARPEPEAI

-494 AGVGGTYS
+494 AGAGGTYS
-502 PQTCSTHNMVRIPKS
+502 PQTCSTHSMVRIPKS
-517 TAWLFG
+517 AAWLFG
-523 RSPRPSQTQDV
+523 RSPRPSSTQDIDS
-534 GTGTTVL
+534 GTTVL

-594 LRGSDRNYFLLLS
+594 LRGSERNYFLLFS

>member
-1 MSTAR
+1 
-6 TLQRRKGMSHMA
+6 MA
-18 KAATTQQNDFD
+18 KATTTQQNDFD

-47 AHTGGYDR
+47 ARTGGHDR
-55 IRLSVSPTWPEGE
+55 IRLSVAPIWPEGE
-68 TARRAICPTSKSA
+68 AATRVICPTAKSA

-100 TEKDRRI
+100 KEKDQHI
-107 ALKRTLLPVQK
+107 ALKRTLLPIQN

-139 LDHGGAS
+139 LDHGGIS
-146 AEAEAPDATDD
+146 ATPEALDAND
-157 LYAHVQRELSQLYL
+157 LYAHVQGELSQLYL

-184 DICRDMQERVKER
+184 GICRDMQERVKGHYR
-197 LGKTILDHPKVELYT
+197 TTILDHPEAELCT
-212 DKKYWYQFLP
+212 HKKYWYQFFP

-236 AQAMGVQGMAEADS
+236 AQAVGEQGMAEADS
-250 ELPLVAPRAV
+250 ELPLVTPRAV
-260 PSDAE
+260 PSGTE
-265 KPPVPTLPKK
+265 KAPVPTLPKK

-282 SKHPESE
+282 SKHPEIE

-302 LQDAASLLL
+302 LQDSASLLL
-311 DVRAAEG
+311 DIRTAEG
-318 PASGFN
+318 PASGFCT
-324 IKETVP
+324 KETVP

-344 SDDARRTLLASD
+344 SDDARRTLLAPD

-374 CAKGL
+374 CAKGS
-379 DDEERLARIQDAVDV
+379 DDDERLAHIQGAVDA
-394 IVERLDGDLGD
+394 IVERLDGDLSD
-405 APATGELAALYDAC
+405 APTTGELAALYDAC
-419 APTLLARE
+419 APTLMARE
-427 SLGSLMA
+427 SLGPLMA
-434 GILYAL
+434 GILYSLA
-440 VYGAHLERAGLG
+440 YGAHLEHAGLG
-452 ASSLQADIGT
+452 ASSLQADIST
-462 VWAAGDTPG
+462 VWAVGKTPG
-471 ADRSGTRREPEAIAI
+471 AGKPSAPRESTAI

-494 AGVGGTYS
+494 AGAGGTYS
-502 PQTCSTHNMVRIPKS
+502 PQTCSTHSMVCIPKAA
-517 TAWLFG
+517 AWLFG
-523 RSPRPSQTQDV
+523 RSPRPSQAQDV
-534 GTGTTVL
+534 DTGTTVL

-581 GETVDVAPGTRIC
+581 GETVDVAPGTRIR

>member
-1 MSTAR
+1 
-6 TLQRRKGMSHMA
+6 MA
-18 KAATTQQNDFD
+18 KAATTQQNKFD
-29 AVFRALDSAC
+29 TVFRTLDSAC

-47 AHTGGYDR
+47 ARIEGYDR
-55 IRLSVSPTWPEGE
+55 IRLSVSPIWPEGE
-68 TARRAICPTSKSA
+68 AATRAICPAANSA
-81 DGLTAAQY
+81 NGLTAAQY

-100 TEKDRRI
+100 KVKDRRI
-107 ALKRTLLPVQK
+107 ALTRTLLPTQN
-118 PGSSTTAKRALS
+118 PGTSVAAKRSLS

-139 LDHGGAS
+139 LDHGGIS
-146 AEAEAPDATDD
+146 ATPEALDAND
-157 LYAHVQRELSQLYL
+157 LYAHVKGELSQLYL

-184 DICRDMQERVKER
+184 DICRDMQERVKKR
-197 LGKTILDHPKVELYT
+197 WGKTILDHPEVELCT
-212 DKKYWYQFLP
+212 NKKYWYQFLP

-236 AQAMGVQGMAEADS
+236 AQAAGMQGMAEADS
-250 ELPLVAPRAV
+250 ELPLVTPRAV
-260 PSDAE
+260 PSDTE
-265 KPPVPTLPKK
+265 KSPVPTLPKK

-282 SKHPESE
+282 SQHPESE

-302 LQDAASLLL
+302 LQDSASLLL
-311 DVRAAEG
+311 DVRTAGG
-318 PASGFN
+318 PASGFCT
-324 IKETVP
+324 KETLP

-344 SDDARRTLLASD
+344 SDDDRRTLLAPD

-374 CAKGL
+374 CADGS
-379 DDEERLARIQDAVDV
+379 DDEARLARIRSAVDA
-394 IVERLDGDLGD
+394 IIERLDGDSDD
-405 APATGELAALYDAC
+405 ARATGELAALHVAC
-419 APTLLARE
+419 APALATRE
-427 SLGSLMA
+427 SLGPLMT
-434 GILYAL
+434 GILYTL
-440 VYGAHLERAGLG
+440 VHGAHLERAGLG

-462 VWAAGDTPG
+462 VWAAGDTPS
-471 ADRSGTRREPEAIAI
+471 ANRSGARPEPEAI

-494 AGVGGTYS
+494 AGAGGTYS
-502 PQTCSTHNMVRIPKS
+502 PQTCSTQNMVRIPKS

-534 GTGTTVL
+534 DTGTTVL

-594 LRGSDRNYFLLLS
+594 LRGSERNYFLLFS

>member
-1 MSTAR
+1 
-6 TLQRRKGMSHMA
+6 MA
-18 KAATTQQNDFD
+18 KATAAQQNDFD
-29 AVFRALDSAC
+29 AVFYALDDTC
-39 TLPFASWC
+39 TMPFASWC
-47 AHTGGYDR
+47 AHTGGFDR
-55 IRLSVSPTWPEGE
+55 IRLSVAPIWPEGE
-68 TARRAICPTSKSA
+68 AATRAICPTAKSA
-81 DGLTAAQY
+81 DGLTAVQY

-100 TEKDRRI
+100 KEKGQSI
-107 ALKRTLLPVQK
+107 TLKRTLLPAQNTN
-118 PGSSTTAKRALS
+118 SSTTAKRALS

-139 LDHGGAS
+139 LDHGDAS
-146 AEAEAPDATDD
+146 IETETAATSDD
-157 LYAHVQRELSQLYL
+157 LYAHVRHELQQLYL
-171 QYAILESERDLVL
+171 QYSILESERDLVL
-184 DICRDMQERVKER
+184 DICRDMQAHVKGR
-197 LGKTILDHPKVELYT
+197 LGKAVLDHPEVVLYT

-236 AQAMGVQGMAEADS
+236 AQAIGVQDMAEADS
-250 ELPLVAPRAV
+250 ELPLVTPRTAPSNAV
-260 PSDAE
+260 

-302 LQDAASLLL
+302 LQDAATLLM
-311 DVRAAEG
+311 DVRTVGEQAL
-318 PASGFN
+318 GFN
-324 IKETVP
+324 VKDTTS

-344 SDDARRTLLASD
+344 SDDARRTLLAPD

-374 CAKGL
+374 CAKGS
-379 DDEERLARIQDAVDV
+379 DDKERLARIQGAVDA

-405 APATGELAALYDAC
+405 APTTGELAALYDAC
-419 APTLLARE
+419 APTLMARE
-427 SLGSLMA
+427 SLGPLMA
-434 GILYAL
+434 GILYSL
-440 VYGAHLERAGLG
+440 VYGAHLEHAGLG
-452 ASSLQADIGT
+452 ASSLQADIST
-462 VWAAGDTPG
+462 VWAVGKTPG
-471 ADRSGTRREPEAIAI
+471 AGKPSAPRESTAI

-502 PQTCSTHNMVRIPKS
+502 PQTCSTQNMVRIPKS

-534 GTGTTVL
+534 DTGTTVL

-547 RQAVKLSWDDAHAA
+547 RQAVKLSWDDAHTA

-574 DGELIES
+574 DGELVES

>member
-1 MSTAR
+1 
-6 TLQRRKGMSHMA
+6 MA
-18 KAATTQQNDFD
+18 KAATTQQNKFD
-29 AVFRALDSAC
+29 TVFRTLDSAC

-47 AHTGGYDR
+47 ARIEGYDR
-55 IRLSVSPTWPEGE
+55 IRLSVSPIWPEDE
-68 TARRAICPTSKSA
+68 AATRAICPTARSA
-81 DGLTAAQY
+81 NGLTAAQY
-89 RFFYALFSSNW
+89 RYFYAGFSSNW
-100 TEKDRRI
+100 KVKNRRI
-107 ALKRTLLPVQK
+107 ALTRTLLPTQN
-118 PGSSTTAKRALS
+118 PGTSVAAKRSLS

-139 LDHGGAS
+139 LDHGGIS
-146 AEAEAPDATDD
+146 ATPEALDAND
-157 LYAHVQRELSQLYL
+157 LYAHVKGELSQLYL

-184 DICRDMQERVKER
+184 DICRDMQERVKKR
-197 LGKTILDHPKVELYT
+197 LRKTILDHPEAEFCT
-212 DKKYWYQFLP
+212 NKKYWYQFYP

-236 AQAMGVQGMAEADS
+236 AQAVGEQGMAEADS
-250 ELPLVAPRAV
+250 ELPLVTPRAV
-260 PSDAE
+260 PSDTG
-265 KPPVPTLPKK
+265 KSPVPTLPKK

-282 SKHPESE
+282 SQHPESE

-302 LQDAASLLL
+302 LQDSASLLL

-324 IKETVP
+324 IKETMP

-344 SDDARRTLLASD
+344 SDDARRTLLAPD

-379 DDEERLARIQDAVDV
+379 DDEERLVHIQSAVDA
-394 IVERLDGDLGD
+394 IVERLDGDLSD
-405 APATGELAALYDAC
+405 APTPGELAALYDAC
-419 APTLLARE
+419 TPTLMARE
-427 SLGSLMA
+427 SLGPLMA
-434 GILYAL
+434 GILYSLA
-440 VYGAHLERAGLG
+440 YGAHLEHAGLG
-452 ASSLQADIGT
+452 ASSLQADIST
-462 VWAAGDTPG
+462 VCAVGKTPG
-471 ADRSGTRREPEAIAI
+471 AGKPSAPRESTAI

-494 AGVGGTYS
+494 AGAGGTYS
-502 PQTCSTHNMVRIPKS
+502 PQTCSTQNMVRIPKS

-534 GTGTTVL
+534 DTGTTVL

-547 RQAVKLSWDDAHAA
+547 RQAAKLSWDDAHAA

>member
-1 MSTAR
+1 
-6 TLQRRKGMSHMA
+6 MA
-18 KAATTQQNDFD
+18 KATAAQQNDFD
-29 AVFRALDSAC
+29 AVFYALDDTC
-39 TLPFASWC
+39 TMPFASWC
-47 AHTGGYDR
+47 AHTGGFGR
-55 IRLSVSPTWPEGE
+55 IRLSVAPIWPEGE
-68 TARRAICPTSKSA
+68 AATQAICPTSKSA

-100 TEKDRRI
+100 KEKDRRI
-107 ALKRTLLPVQK
+107 ALKRTLFPAQN
-118 PGSSTTAKRALS
+118 PGTNTAAKRALS

-139 LDHGGAS
+139 LDHGDSS
-146 AEAEAPDATDD
+146 ATPEAPAAND
-157 LYAHVQRELSQLYL
+157 LYAHVQRELSQLFL

-184 DICRDMQERVKER
+184 DICRDMQAHVKGR
-197 LGKTILDHPKVELYT
+197 LGKAVLDHPEVELYT

-250 ELPLVAPRAV
+250 ELPLVAPRTAPSNAV
-260 PSDAE
+260 

-289 AVKYNAKRLIMEN
+289 AVKYNAKRLIVEN
-302 LQDAASLLL
+302 LQDAASLLF
-311 DVRAAEG
+311 DARAAEG
-318 PASGFN
+318 PTSGFN
-324 IKETVP
+324 IKETVS

-344 SDDARRTLLASD
+344 SDDARRTLLAPD

-374 CAKGL
+374 CAKGS
-379 DDEERLARIQDAVDV
+379 DDDERLAHIQGAVDA
-394 IVERLDGDLGD
+394 IVERLDGDLSD
-405 APATGELAALYDAC
+405 APTTGELAALYDAC
-419 APTLLARE
+419 APTLMARE
-427 SLGSLMA
+427 SLGPLMA
-434 GILYAL
+434 GILYSLA
-440 VYGAHLERAGLG
+440 YGAHLEHAGLG
-452 ASSLQADIGT
+452 ASSLQADIST
-462 VWAAGDTPG
+462 VWAVGKTPG
-471 ADRSGTRREPEAIAI
+471 AGKPSAPRESTAI

-494 AGVGGTYS
+494 AGAGGTYS
-502 PQTCSTHNMVRIPKS
+502 PQTCSTHSMVRIPK
-517 TAWLFG
+517 AAACLFG
-523 RSPRPSQTQDV
+523 RSPRPSQAQDV
-534 GTGTTVL
+534 DTGTTVL

-547 RQAVKLSWDDAHAA
+547 RLAVKLSWDDTHAV

-594 LRGSDRNYFLLLS
+594 LRGSERNYFLLLS

>member
-1 MSTAR
+1 
-6 TLQRRKGMSHMA
+6 MA
-18 KAATTQQNDFD
+18 KAAIAQQNDFD
-29 AVFRALDSAC
+29 AVFRTLDSAC

-47 AHTGGYDR
+47 ARIEGYDR
-55 IRLSVSPTWPEGE
+55 IRLSVSPIWPEGD
-68 TARRAICPTSKSA
+68 TATRAICPTAKSA

-100 TEKDRRI
+100 KEKDRHI
-107 ALKRTLLPVQK
+107 ALKRTLLPVQN

-139 LDHGGAS
+139 LDHGGIS
-146 AEAEAPDATDD
+146 ATPEALDAND
-157 LYAHVQRELSQLYL
+157 LYAHVQSELSQLYL

-184 DICRDMQERVKER
+184 DICRDMQERVKGHYR
-197 LGKTILDHPKVELYT
+197 TTILDHPAAELCT
-212 DKKYWYQFLP
+212 HKKYWYQFFP

-236 AQAMGVQGMAEADS
+236 AQAVGEQGMAEADS
-250 ELPLVAPRAV
+250 ELPLVTPRAV
-260 PSDAE
+260 PSGTE
-265 KPPVPTLPKK
+265 KAPVPTLPKK

-282 SKHPESE
+282 SKHPEIE

-318 PASGFN
+318 PASSFN

-344 SDDARRTLLASD
+344 SDDARRTLLAPD

-374 CAKGL
+374 CADGS
-379 DDEERLARIQDAVDV
+379 DDEERLAHIQGAVDA
-394 IVERLDGDLGD
+394 IVERLDGDLSD
-405 APATGELAALYDAC
+405 APTTGELAALYDAC
-419 APTLLARE
+419 TPTLMARK
-427 SLGSLMA
+427 SLGPLMT
-434 GILYAL
+434 GILYTL
-440 VYGAHLERAGLG
+440 VHGAHLERAGLG

-462 VWAAGDTPG
+462 VWAAGDTPS
-471 ADRSGTRREPEAIAI
+471 ANRSGARPEPEAI

-494 AGVGGTYS
+494 AGAGGTYS
-502 PQTCSTHNMVRIPKS
+502 PQTCSTQNMVRIPKS

-534 GTGTTVL
+534 DTGTTVL

-574 DGELIES
+574 DGEFIES

-594 LRGSDRNYFLLLS
+594 LRGSERNYFLLFS

>member
-1 MSTAR
+1 
-6 TLQRRKGMSHMA
+6 MA
-18 KAATTQQNDFD
+18 KATTTQQNDFD

-47 AHTGGYDR
+47 ARTGGHDR
-55 IRLSVSPTWPEGE
+55 IRLSVAPIWPEGE
-68 TARRAICPTSKSA
+68 AVTRAICPTAKSA

-100 TEKDRRI
+100 KEKDRRI
-107 ALKRTLLPVQK
+107 ALKRTLFPAQN
-118 PGSSTTAKRALS
+118 PGTNTAAKRALS

-139 LDHGGAS
+139 LDHGDSS
-146 AEAEAPDATDD
+146 ATPEAPAAND
-157 LYAHVQRELSQLYL
+157 LYAHVQRELSQLFL

-184 DICRDMQERVKER
+184 DICRDMQAHVKGR
-197 LGKTILDHPKVELYT
+197 LGKAVLDHPEVELYT

-229 DRTCNRI
+229 NRTCNRI
-236 AQAMGVQGMAEADS
+236 AQAIGVQGMAEADS
-250 ELPLVAPRAV
+250 ELPLVAPRTAPSNAV
-260 PSDAE
+260 

-302 LQDAASLLL
+302 LQDAATLLM
-311 DVRAAEG
+311 DVRTVGEQAL
-318 PASGFN
+318 GFN
-324 IKETVP
+324 VKDTTS
-330 VSGTWLWGFTQGNT
+330 VSGAWLWGFTQGNT
-344 SDDARRTLLASD
+344 SDDARRTLLAPD

-374 CAKGL
+374 CAKGS
-379 DDEERLARIQDAVDV
+379 DDDERLAHIQGAVDA
-394 IVERLDGDLGD
+394 IVERLDGDLSD
-405 APATGELAALYDAC
+405 APTTGELAALYDAC
-419 APTLLARE
+419 APTLMARE
-427 SLGSLMA
+427 SLGPLMA
-434 GILYAL
+434 GILYSLA
-440 VYGAHLERAGLG
+440 YGAHLEHAGLG
-452 ASSLQADIGT
+452 ASSLQADIST
-462 VWAAGDTPG
+462 VWAVGKTPG
-471 ADRSGTRREPEAIAI
+471 AGKPSAPRESTAI

-494 AGVGGTYS
+494 AGAGGTYS
-502 PQTCSTHNMVRIPKS
+502 PLTCSTHNMVRIPKA

-523 RSPRPSQTQDV
+523 RSPRPSQAQGAD
-534 GTGTTVL
+534 TGATVL

-547 RQAVKLSWDDAHAA
+547 RQAIKLSWDDAHAA

-594 LRGSDRNYFLLLS
+594 LRGSERNYFLLLS

>member
-1 MSTAR
+1 
-6 TLQRRKGMSHMA
+6 MA
-18 KAATTQQNDFD
+18 KATTTQQNDFD

-47 AHTGGYDR
+47 ARTGGHDR
-55 IRLSVSPTWPEGE
+55 IRLSVSPIWPEGD
-68 TARRAICPTSKSA
+68 TATRAICPTAKSA

-100 TEKDRRI
+100 KEKDRRI
-107 ALKRTLLPVQK
+107 ALKRTLLPIQN

-139 LDHGGAS
+139 LDHGDSPA
-146 AEAEAPDATDD
+146 AAEAPDATDN

-197 LGKTILDHPKVELYT
+197 LRKTILDHPEAELYT

-250 ELPLVAPRAV
+250 ELPLVTPRAV
-260 PSDAE
+260 PSGTE
-265 KPPVPTLPKK
+265 KARVPTLPKK

-289 AVKYNAKRLIMEN
+289 AIKYNAKRLIMEN

-324 IKETVP
+324 TKETVP

-344 SDDARRTLLASD
+344 SDDARRTLLAPD

-374 CAKGL
+374 CADGS
-379 DDEERLARIQDAVDV
+379 DDEERLAHIQGAVDA

-405 APATGELAALYDAC
+405 APTTGELAALYDAC
-419 APTLLARE
+419 TPTLMARK
-427 SLGSLMA
+427 SLGPLMA
-434 GILYAL
+434 GILYSL

-462 VWAAGDTPG
+462 VWTAGDTPS
-471 ADRSGTRREPEAIAI
+471 ADRPGTRREPEAI

-502 PQTCSTHNMVRIPKS
+502 PQTCSTQNMVRIPKS

-523 RSPRPSQTQDV
+523 RSPRPSQTQNVD
-534 GTGTTVL
+534 TGTTVL

-547 RQAVKLSWDDAHAA
+547 RQAVKLSWDEAHAA

-594 LRGSDRNYFLLLS
+594 LRGSERNYFLLFS

>member
-1 MSTAR
+1 
-6 TLQRRKGMSHMA
+6 MA
-18 KAATTQQNDFD
+18 KAATAQQNDFD
-29 AVFRALDSAC
+29 AVFYALDSAC
-39 TLPFASWC
+39 TTPFASWC
-47 AHTGGYDR
+47 ARAGGYDR
-55 IRLSVSPTWPEGE
+55 IRLSVAPIWPEGE
-68 TARRAICPTSKSA
+68 AATRAICPTSKSA

-100 TEKDRRI
+100 KEKDRRI

-118 PGSSTTAKRALS
+118 PSSGTTAKRALS

-139 LDHGGAS
+139 LDHGDTSIETETA
-146 AEAEAPDATDD
+146 ATSGD
-157 LYAHVQRELSQLYL
+157 LYAYVRHELQQLYL

-184 DICRDMQERVKER
+184 DICRDMQAHVKKR
-197 LGKTILDHPKVELYT
+197 LGKTILDHPEVELYT

-236 AQAMGVQGMAEADS
+236 AQALGVQGMAEADS
-250 ELPLVAPRAV
+250 ELPLVTPRAV

-324 IKETVP
+324 IKETVS

-344 SDDARRTLLASD
+344 SDEARRTLLAPD
-356 ARDKWLVAGLLLA
+356 AQNKWLVAGLLLA

-374 CAKGL
+374 CAKGS
-379 DDEERLARIQDAVDV
+379 DDDERLAHIQDAVDA
-394 IVERLDGDLGD
+394 IIERLDGDLSD

-419 APTLLARE
+419 APTLMARE
-427 SLGSLMA
+427 SLGPLMA
-434 GILYAL
+434 GILYSLA
-440 VYGAHLERAGLG
+440 YDAHLEHAGLG

-462 VWAAGDTPG
+462 VWAAGDTPS
-471 ADRSGTRREPEAIAI
+471 ADRPGTRREPEAI

-502 PQTCSTHNMVRIPKS
+502 PQTCSTQNMVRIPKS

-523 RSPRPSQTQDV
+523 RSPRPSQAQDV
-534 GTGTTVL
+534 DTGTTVL

-547 RQAVKLSWDDAHAA
+547 RQAVKLSWDDAHVA

-594 LRGSDRNYFLLLS
+594 LRGFERNYFLLLS

>member
-1 MSTAR
+1 
-6 TLQRRKGMSHMA
+6 MA
-18 KAATTQQNDFD
+18 KATTTQQNEFD
-29 AVFRALDSAC
+29 AVFRTLDSAC

-47 AHTGGYDR
+47 ARIEGYDR
-55 IRLSVSPTWPEGE
+55 IRLSVSPIWPEGE
-68 TARRAICPTSKSA
+68 AATRAICPVANSA
-81 DGLTAAQY
+81 NGLTAVQY
-89 RFFYALFSSNW
+89 RFFYALFSGNW
-100 TEKDRRI
+100 KVKDRRI
-107 ALKRTLLPVQK
+107 ALTRTLLPTQN
-118 PGSSTTAKRALS
+118 PGTSVASKRSLS

-139 LDHGGAS
+139 LDHGGIS
-146 AEAEAPDATDD
+146 ATPEAPDAND
-157 LYAHVQRELSQLYL
+157 LYAHVQGELSQLYL

-184 DICRDMQERVKER
+184 DICRDMQERVNKR
-197 LGKTILDHPKVELYT
+197 FGKTILDHPEVELYT
-212 DKKYWYQFLP
+212 NKKYWYQFLP

-236 AQAMGVQGMAEADS
+236 AQAVGVQGMAEADS
-250 ELPLVAPRAV
+250 ELPLVTPRAV
-260 PSDAE
+260 PSGTE
-265 KPPVPTLPKK
+265 KARVPTLPKK

-302 LQDAASLLL
+302 LQDSASLLL
-311 DVRAAEG
+311 DVHTAEG
-318 PASGFN
+318 PASGFCT
-324 IKETVP
+324 KETVP
-330 VSGTWLWGFTQGNT
+330 VSGTWLWGFTRGNT
-344 SDDARRTLLASD
+344 SDDDRRTLLAPD

-374 CAKGL
+374 CVDGS
-379 DDEERLARIQDAVDV
+379 DDEARLARIQSAVDV
-394 IVERLDGDLGD
+394 IIERLDGDSDD
-405 APATGELAALYDAC
+405 ARATGELAALHVAC
-419 APTLLARE
+419 APTLATRE
-427 SLGSLMA
+427 SLGPLMT
-434 GILYAL
+434 GILYTL
-440 VYGAHLERAGLG
+440 VHGAHLERAGLG

-462 VWAAGDTPG
+462 VWAAGDTPS
-471 ADRSGTRREPEAIAI
+471 ADRPGTRREPEAI

-502 PQTCSTHNMVRIPKS
+502 PQTCSTQNMVRIPKS

-523 RSPRPSQTQDV
+523 RSPRPSQTQNVD
-534 GTGTTVL
+534 TGTTVL

-547 RQAVKLSWDDAHAA
+547 RQAVKLSWDEAHAA

-594 LRGSDRNYFLLLS
+594 LRGSERNYFLLFS

>member
-1 MSTAR
+1 
-6 TLQRRKGMSHMA
+6 MA
-18 KAATTQQNDFD
+18 KATTTQQNDFD

-47 AHTGGYDR
+47 ARTGGHDR
-55 IRLSVSPTWPEGE
+55 IRLSVSPIWPEGE
-68 TARRAICPTSKSA
+68 AATRVICPTAKSA

-100 TEKDRRI
+100 KEKDRCI
-107 ALKRTLLPVQK
+107 ALKRTLLPVQN
-118 PGSSTTAKRALS
+118 PGTSATAKRALS

-139 LDHGGAS
+139 LDHGDSPA
-146 AEAEAPDATDD
+146 AAEAPDATDN

-184 DICRDMQERVKER
+184 DICRDMQERVKGR
-197 LGKTILDHPKVELYT
+197 LGKAILDHPEAELYT

-236 AQAMGVQGMAEADS
+236 AQAIGVQGMAEADS
-250 ELPLVAPRAV
+250 ELPLVAPRTAPSNAV
-260 PSDAE
+260 

-289 AVKYNAKRLIMEN
+289 AIKYNAKRLIMEN
-302 LQDAASLLL
+302 LQDAATLLM
-311 DVRAAEG
+311 DVRTVGEQAL
-318 PASGFN
+318 GFN
-324 IKETVP
+324 VKDTTS

-344 SDDARRTLLASD
+344 SDDARRTLLAPD

-379 DDEERLARIQDAVDV
+379 DDEERLARIQSAVDA

-405 APATGELAALYDAC
+405 APTTGELAALYDAC
-419 APTLLARE
+419 APTLMARE
-427 SLGSLMA
+427 SLGPLMA
-434 GILYAL
+434 GILYSLA
-440 VYGAHLERAGLG
+440 YGAHLERAGLG

-462 VWAAGDTPG
+462 VWTAGDTPS
-471 ADRSGTRREPEAIAI
+471 ADRPGTRREPEAI

-502 PQTCSTHNMVRIPKS
+502 PQTCSTQNMVRIPKS

-534 GTGTTVL
+534 DTGTTVL

-574 DGELIES
+574 DGELVES

-594 LRGSDRNYFLLLS
+594 LRGSERNYFLLLS